1 MTPGGMRGPTAGL
14 SQQAGRSWGQP
25 DPGSAGE
32 GGSSPDNDE
41 TGRHCQTARARQ
53 ARREGVTRCEP
64 VVEPPQAI
72 APAPTWR
79 IRAGQQR
86 TPTQR
91 LGGRLRGRCSVRWSG
106 GHEEGLRRTRGEAAG
121 EQLGTTSADW
131 CMVNAGTLSGSPF
144 PLASQAGGGQARC
157 RLLALGGDGAAV
169 VVRGRE
175 SRPHGEG
182 RQQVRSVGTG
192 RPGGRR

>member
-1 MTPGGMRGPTAGL
+1 VGCEGPPPACRSRPVGAGGSLILEA
-14 SQQAGRSWGQP
+14 QGRV
-25 DPGSAGE
+25 
-32 GGSSPDNDE
+32 GSSPDNDE

-53 ARREGVTRCEP
+53 ARREGATRREP

-86 TPTQR
+86 THTQR

-121 EQLGTTSADW
+121 EQLGTTSADR
-131 CMVNAGTLSGSPF
+131 CMVNAGTRSGSPF

-182 RQQVRSVGTG
+182 RQQVRSGGTG
-192 RPGGRR
+192 RPGGCR

>member
-1 MTPGGMRGPTAGL
+1 
-14 SQQAGRSWGQP
+14 
-25 DPGSAGE
+25 
-32 GGSSPDNDE
+32 
-41 TGRHCQTARARQ
+41 
-53 ARREGVTRCEP
+53 

-72 APAPTWR
+72 ALAPTWR
-79 IRAGQQR
+79 IWAGQQR
-86 TPTQR
+86 TRTQR
-91 LGGRLRGRCSVRWSG
+91 LGGRLRGRCSVRRSG

-121 EQLGTTSADW
+121 EQLGTTSADR

-192 RPGGRR
+192 RPGGRRLTPARRGPTPTRRRRGYWESRPSCTDGQPTIPSVGSTTSTTSSTTRRSYWLPGAGSG